1 MEDVSNRTV
10 LIYFGRKRLLNIS
23 SQFLPLFFFQQIIT
37 IVQKFYNLLPKFA
50 QSMARQ
56 GFGIIIMILIKALQS
71 MINFVFCNNIKILVF
86 LTFPSATVR
95 RRRKNGN
102 DFDKSWMNWISWRL
116 NQGCGWK
123 LQENPF
129 PMKMS
134 VSGTC
139 HTFYIVDI
147 YQSQYHQDH
156 YGRCRC
162 CLWPLP
168 SDTVLFPPQS
178 SAPY

>member
-1 MEDVSNRTV
+1 MASIVLSAFLRWKTCQTV
-10 LIYFGRKRLLNIS
+10 
-23 SQFLPLFFFQQIIT
+23 QFLFISVEKGSSIYLSFFQQIIT

-116 NQGCGWK
+116 NQGG
-123 LQENPF
+123 
-129 PMKMS
+129 
-134 VSGTC
+134 G
-139 HTFYIVDI
+139 
-147 YQSQYHQDH
+147 
-156 YGRCRC
+156 
-162 CLWPLP
+162 
-168 SDTVLFPPQS
+168 
-178 SAPY
+178 